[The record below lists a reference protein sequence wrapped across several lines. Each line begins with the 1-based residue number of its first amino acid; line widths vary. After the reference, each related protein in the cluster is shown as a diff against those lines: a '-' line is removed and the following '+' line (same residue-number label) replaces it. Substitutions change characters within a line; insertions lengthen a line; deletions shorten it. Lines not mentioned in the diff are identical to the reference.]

1 VTPLTPHLQHHPAF
15 HAAEGDPANLTLCRR
30 GEWQDRILIETV
42 LSMLTVVSHCKKVM
56 HRVWA
61 SFHVRLVFTMA
72 VFKVLVQWH
81 G

>member
-1 VTPLTPHLQHHPAF
+1 
-15 HAAEGDPANLTLCRR
+15 
-30 GEWQDRILIETV
+30 
-42 LSMLTVVSHCKKVM
+42 MLTVVSHCKKVM